1 MMTKQAEWFAELARE
16 FENDPE
22 YRVDELKLA
31 FAEELTQ
38 MLDQR
43 GIHQAELARRLG
55 TSRAYI
61 TRIMKLNFNL
71 TIETMAKIAI
81 ALDADLS
88 IHLSARPATNTRAAA
103 PELSR
108 RVVNGAYRRI
118 GQPAVPVVSDKP
130 RKPRSAA
137 G

>member
-1 MMTKQAEWFAELARE
+1 MTKQAEWFAELARK

-88 IHLSARPATNTRAAA
+88 IHLRARPAPNPRAAV
-103 PELSR
+103 PKVSR
-108 RVVNGAYRRI
+108 HAVSEPYSRI
-118 GQPAVPVVSDKP
+118 GQPAAPVVSDKP
-130 RKPRSAA
+130 RRRRSAI